1 MKLKIYYNNIIF
13 LLFSFFLGNI
23 TAQVGIGTTTPEGM
37 LDIESTS
44 SGFVFPKVSLT
55 SRASESPVTNPNG
68 GGIVEGTVVY
78 NTNTTQTGSND
89 VYPGIYV
96 WDGNEW
102 IAQYIKEDNQKF
114 EQSTLEFRVPESAGF
129 MNVPGLAN
137 GSSFTP
143 KYSGTYRIE
152 ANFNFGAGEL
162 NPPGTPNSVRMAT
175 QEGYFRFNFDG
186 SNYDIYTH
194 AYSINNQL
202 IGTGTGY
209 EAFRHD
215 SSLIL
220 YENLRAGVTYSFGLR
235 VDVIVDNEFQ
245 TEAYAGIDLP
255 CTVEFI
261 YLEE

>member
-1 MKLKIYYNNIIF
+1 MKKYIQNKI
-13 LLFSFFLGNI
+13 LFSFLFFFFLINVQ
-23 TAQVGIGTTTPEGM
+23 AQVGVGTTNPEGM
-37 LDIESTS
+37 LDLESNS
-44 SGFVFPKVSLT
+44 AGFVFPKVALT
-55 SRASESPVTNPNG
+55 SRSTESPVTNPNG
-68 GGIVEGTVVY
+68 GGLAEGTVVY
-78 NTNTTQTGSND
+78 NTNTTQTGTND

-114 EQSTLEFRVPESAGF
+114 EQSTLEFRVPLSGGF
-129 MNVPGLAN
+129 RNVPGLAN

-143 KYSGTYRIE
+143 KYSGVYRIE
-152 ANFNFGAGEL
+152 ANFNFGAGEI
-162 NPPGTPNSVRMAT
+162 NAPDAPNSIRMAT
-175 QEGYFRFNFDG
+175 QEGYFRFNFNAN
-186 SNYDIYTH
+186 NYDIYTH
-194 AYSINNQL
+194 AYSINNEL
-202 IGTGTGY
+202 INSGTGY

-235 VDVIVDNEFQ
+235 VDVQVSNEFQ
-245 TEAYAGIDLP
+245 TNAYVGIDLP